1 MGAFESKYWK
11 KPLGRHIVVVDNGRH
26 STLRRCRTCIHQ
38 VRKEHSVVEDGFFDS
53 GADSI
58 VIIQEYAMQGE
69 KLPVFKDKIFC
80 K

>member
-58 VIIQEYAMQGE
+58 VNPGICHARGKTAGLQGQNI
-69 KLPVFKDKIFC
+69 L
-80 K
+80 